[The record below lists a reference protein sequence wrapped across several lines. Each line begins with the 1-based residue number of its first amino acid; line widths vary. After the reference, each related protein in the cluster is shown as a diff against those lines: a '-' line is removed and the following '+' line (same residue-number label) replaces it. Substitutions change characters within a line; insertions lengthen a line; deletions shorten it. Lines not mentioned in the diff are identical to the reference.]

1 MMRDRTPGSWW
12 DRTSRRLATRVG
24 AFGATGALLFG
35 ACGPTPTQC
44 APAPAPVPTTTT
56 APAAPAV
63 NVVLQA
69 RPVQA
74 PCEYTDT
81 WGAARG
87 DGRVHLGTDISAP
100 EGNEVY
106 AVVNGVIS
114 QIYTDAPGSL
124 AGNGM
129 RIRMADGTWFFYAHL
144 SALAPGIA
152 VGTAVTAGQL
162 VGYVGHTGNAGI
174 PHLHLEVHPGG
185 GEAVNSFSMIQAIGA
200 C

>member
-1 MMRDRTPGSWW
+1 MFAS
-12 DRTSRRLATRVG
+12 
-24 AFGATGALLFG
+24 
-35 ACGPTPTQC
+35 CGPTPTQC
-44 APAPAPVPTTTT
+44 SPAPAPVGPTVGVT
-56 APAAPAV
+56 
-63 NVVLQA
+63 LQA
-69 RPVQA
+69 KPVQG
-74 PCEYTDT
+74 PCHYTDT
-81 WGAARG
+81 WGAAR
-87 DGRVHLGTDISAP
+87 DNGRVHLGTDISAS

-106 AVVNGVIS
+106 AVVSGEIS

-144 SALAPGIA
+144 SALTPGLA
-152 VGTAVTAGQL
+152 VGTAVTAGQV
-162 VGYVGHTGNAGI
+162 VGSVGHTGNAGI